1 MITINDVTYEESD
14 LTAEAVAN
22 VARVNELRSER
33 NAHQVRTAELDV
45 LISAYAN
52 AIKNSVEVVEEEQ
65 EKQEA

>member
-33 NAHQVRTAELDV
+33 NAHQIRTAELDV
-45 LISAYAN
+45 LISAYAD